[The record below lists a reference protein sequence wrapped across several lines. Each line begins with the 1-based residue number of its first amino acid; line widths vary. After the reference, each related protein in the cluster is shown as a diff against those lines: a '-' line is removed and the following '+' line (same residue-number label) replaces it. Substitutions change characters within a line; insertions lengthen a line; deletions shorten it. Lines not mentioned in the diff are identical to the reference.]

1 MQLQDGQKKSGNR
14 YEDPIEDAIIAS
26 NLPKDSSIPALKHY
40 LSEYHL
46 EYNVKERPK
55 VLISAL
61 ERAEKK
67 GYVER
72 ISGKGMSGSFRL
84 AHNYIPS
91 PKDLWREDYKESD
104 YEPKRKA
111 AKTHDDS
118 SDDDDEESDGDDN
131 TSASDD
137 DSDDEVVP
145 TKRNVVPLLLVKAQ
159 LQRPKRLQH
168 QRPKRLQQRQNL
180 LPPRKAN
187 PLLKRAKQPPR
198 RRVRARKNK

>member
-55 VLISAL
+55 TLFSAI

-67 GYVER
+67 GYIQR

-104 YEPKRKA
+104 YEPRKKA

-118 SDDDDEESDGDDN
+118 SDEEDSDGDDN
-131 TSASDD
+131 TSASDS
-137 DSDDEVVP
+137 DSEDEVVP
-145 TKRNVVPLLLVKAQ
+145 TKK
-159 LQRPKRLQH
+159 KRGA
-168 QRPKRLQQRQNL
+168 PT
-180 LPPRKAN
+180 PRKGAAT
-187 PLLKRAKQPPR
+187 KAKKAPAKAKPAAKKSQPAAKKSKATP
-198 RRVRARKNK
+198 KKKGKGKKK

>member
-1 MQLQDGQKKSGNR
+1 LQLQDGQKKSGNR

-46 EYNVKERPK
+46 EYNVKEKPK

-67 GYVER
+67 GYIER

-118 SDDDDEESDGDDN
+118 SDDDDGESDGDDN
-131 TSASDD
+131 TSASDGGGGG
-137 DSDDEVVP
+137 EVVP
-145 TKRNVVPLLLVKAQ
+145 TKK
-159 LQRPKRLQH
+159 KRGA
-168 QRPKRLQQRQNL
+168 PT
-180 LPPRKAN
+180 PRKGAA
-187 PLLKRAKQPPR
+187 PKAKKAPASKAKKTPAKAKPAAAKKSQPAAKKGKATP
-198 RRVRARKNK
+198 KKKGKGKKK

>member
-46 EYNVKERPK
+46 EYNVKEKPK

-118 SDDDDEESDGDDN
+118 SDEDDEEESDGDDN

-145 TKRNVVPLLLVKAQ
+145 TKK
-159 LQRPKRLQH
+159 KRGA
-168 QRPKRLQQRQNL
+168 PT
-180 LPPRKAN
+180 PRKGAA
-187 PLLKRAKQPPR
+187 PKAKKAPASKAKKTPAKAKPAAAKKSQPAAKKGKATP
-198 RRVRARKNK
+198 KKKGKGKKK